1 MDDKKDM
8 YICLC
13 NGVRQ
18 SQIENAIANG
28 AITMEALQDT
38 LEVNINCG
46 MCGPDVIEL
55 LDKGTNDETD
65 PKPER

>member
-28 AITMEALQDT
+28 VITMEALQDT

-46 MCGPDVIEL
+46 MCERDVVGL
-55 LDKGTNDETD
+55 LNKGNAEEADIA
-65 PKPER
+65 PLV